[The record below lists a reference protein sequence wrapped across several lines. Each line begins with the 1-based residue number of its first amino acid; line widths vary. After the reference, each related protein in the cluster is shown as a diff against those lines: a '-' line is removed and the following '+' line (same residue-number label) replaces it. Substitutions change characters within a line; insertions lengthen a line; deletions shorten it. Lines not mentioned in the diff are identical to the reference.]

1 MTGISVE
8 RLFERAMVGA
18 SAFVLLG
25 AAAVMDDQ
33 VRDRAT
39 GVFAGSAMSELGAA
53 SGHVTRALQQAAN
66 TIGYQSDVHGTLM
79 FFVIAASF
87 LFFLILRT

>member
-1 MTGISVE
+1 MTGSSVE
-8 RLFERAMVGA
+8 RLFERVMVGA

-25 AAAVMDDQ
+25 AAAVVDDR

-53 SGHVTRALQQAAN
+53 TDYVTRAVQQAAD
-66 TIGYQSDVHGTLM
+66 TVGYQSDVHGTLM
-79 FFVIAASF
+79 FFVVAASF
-87 LFFLILRT
+87 LFILILRT